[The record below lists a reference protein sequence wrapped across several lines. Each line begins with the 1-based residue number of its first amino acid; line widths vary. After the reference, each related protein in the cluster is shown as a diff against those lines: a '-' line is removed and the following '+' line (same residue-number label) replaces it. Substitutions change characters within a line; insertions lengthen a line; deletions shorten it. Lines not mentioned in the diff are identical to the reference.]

1 MLLLR
6 DCVRYIIGL
15 SWYIRNNKQIMG
27 VEFGFER
34 INTSQSNNHT
44 TPLQCIVASSV
55 LTENWH
61 FGMSMNDN
69 IFYIRVAWMCV
80 FLTHPIASSHELA
93 HISHYH
99 LKFHW
104 ILLEHLRNTPN
115 WPISNFKFITRT
127 IYSDIENISF
137 RPSPWL
143 FIKRD
148 SNLTVVLEL
157 NWDIFLRF
165 KQRHAQCWVFQMDWW
180 SNV

>member
-1 MLLLR
+1 MHRSIFCFDWKLTFWYEHERQYFLYTR
-6 DCVRYIIGL
+6 RMNVCFSHPPDSIIT
-15 SWYIRNNKQIMG
+15 Q
-27 VEFGFER
+27 
-34 INTSQSNNHT
+34 T
-44 TPLQCIVASSV
+44 A
-55 LTENWH
+55 
-61 FGMSMNDN
+61 
-69 IFYIRVAWMCV
+69 
-80 FLTHPIASSHELA
+80 HP
-93 HISHYH
+93 SHYH

>member
-1 MLLLR
+1 
-6 DCVRYIIGL
+6 
-15 SWYIRNNKQIMG
+15 MG

-69 IFYIRVAWMCV
+69 IFYIRVEWMCV
-80 FLTHPIASSHELA
+80 FLTHPIASSHKLA

-180 SNV
+180 LNV